1 MIMVLADKMIS
12 LSFQT
17 TYRCKFVKPYHRIPT
32 SNITPIS
39 SPSPPQRG
47 KPACAPKRS
56 GEGVGKGEEGTLCAR
71 MRMGQKYCG
80 LPIAILLGLFIFPP
94 TSSFAEP
101 LKALKDGIAAI
112 VNTEVITISEL
123 ETELRDETIRLR
135 ARYDGEELERRLTQ
149 KEYDVINRII
159 ERKLQLQEARAKGI
173 TVSEK
178 ELDQVLDQLRQTQPT
193 VANSTPRSQLREELI
208 IRRML
213 DWEVHRRLMVS
224 PEEVRSYYTTT
235 QEEFTTPG
243 QYHLRQILLKPQD
256 GESNTDVLVRA
267 NALVQQLK
275 DGTDFSELA
284 QQHSE
289 GTESV
294 LGGDLGFMGKN
305 ELLGP
310 LARAL
315 EGMKIGDVS
324 QPVETELGI
333 HILTLEET
341 TPGEPLPFDEVK
353 DAIKNNL
360 FQRKTRDVRGEW
372 LSNLK
377 DKAYI
382 EIKF

>member
-1 MIMVLADKMIS
+1 MIKLDKIFS
-12 LSFQT
+12 LSLSMT
-17 TYRCKFVKPYHRIPT
+17 HHRKLMKPSHKVLT
-32 SNITPIS
+32 SETQAFS
-39 SPSPPQRG
+39 YPSPPQGGR
-47 KPACAPKRS
+47 PAWVPKRS
-56 GEGVGKGEEGTLCAR
+56 DESVGEGEGVLPRSQFK
-71 MRMGQKYCG
+71 MG
-80 LPIAILLGLFIFPP
+80 LPLAILLGLFIF
-94 TSSFAEP
+94 SSPSSLAEP
-101 LKALKDGIAAI
+101 PKGLKDGIAAI

-135 ARYDGEELERRLTQ
+135 ARYDGEELERRLTH

-173 TVSEK
+173 TISEK
-178 ELDQVLDQLRQTQPT
+178 ELDQALDQIRQSQPT
-193 VANSTPRSQLREELI
+193 IADSTPPSRLREELI
-208 IRRML
+208 LRRML
-213 DWEVHRRLMVS
+213 DFEVRRRLMVS
-224 PEEVRSYYTTT
+224 PEEVRSYYTTA

-256 GESNTDVLVRA
+256 GESNTDVWVRA
-267 NALVQQLK
+267 ETLVQQLQ

-284 QQHSE
+284 QEHSE
-289 GTESV
+289 GTESI
-294 LGGDLGFMGKN
+294 LGGDLGFMRKN

-315 EGMKIGDVS
+315 EGMNIGDVS

-333 HILTLEET
+333 HILTLEEI

-353 DAIKNNL
+353 DAIKSKL
-360 FQRKTRDVRGEW
+360 FQQKTRDVREEW

>member
-1 MIMVLADKMIS
+1 
-12 LSFQT
+12 
-17 TYRCKFVKPYHRIPT
+17 
-32 SNITPIS
+32 
-39 SPSPPQRG
+39 
-47 KPACAPKRS
+47 
-56 GEGVGKGEEGTLCAR
+56 
-71 MRMGQKYCG
+71 
-80 LPIAILLGLFIFPP
+80 
-94 TSSFAEP
+94 
-101 LKALKDGIAAI
+101 
-112 VNTEVITISEL
+112 
-123 ETELRDETIRLR
+123 
-135 ARYDGEELERRLTQ
+135 
-149 KEYDVINRII
+149 
-159 ERKLQLQEARAKGI
+159 
-173 TVSEK
+173 
-178 ELDQVLDQLRQTQPT
+178 
-193 VANSTPRSQLREELI
+193 
-208 IRRML
+208 
-213 DWEVHRRLMVS
+213 
-224 PEEVRSYYTTT
+224 
-235 QEEFTTPG
+235 
-243 QYHLRQILLKPQD
+243 
-256 GESNTDVLVRA
+256 LVRA

-275 DGTDFSELA
+275 DGADFSELA

-294 LGGDLGFMGKN
+294 LGGDLGFMRKN

-360 FQRKTRDVRGEW
+360 FQRKTRAVRGEW

>member
-1 MIMVLADKMIS
+1 MLKLDKIFS
-12 LSFQT
+12 LSLSMT
-17 TYRCKFVKPYHRIPT
+17 HHRKLVKPSHKVLT
-32 SNITPIS
+32 SETQAFS
-39 SPSPPQRG
+39 YPSPPQRG
-47 KPACAPKRS
+47 RGE
-56 GEGVGKGEEGTLCAR
+56 GEGVLPR
-71 MRMGQKYCG
+71 SRFMMG
-80 LPIAILLGLFIFPP
+80 LPIVILLGLFIFPP

-135 ARYDGEELERRLTQ
+135 ARYDGEELERRLSQ
-149 KEYDVINRII
+149 KEYEVINRII

-178 ELDQVLDQLRQTQPT
+178 ELDQALDQIRQSQPT
-193 VANSTPRSQLREELI
+193 IADSTPRSRLREEMVL
-208 IRRML
+208 RRML
-213 DWEVHRRLMVS
+213 DWEVRRRLMIS
-224 PEEVRSYYTTT
+224 PEEVRSYYTTA

-243 QYHLRQILLKPQD
+243 QYHLRQILLRPQD

-267 NALVQQLK
+267 EALVQQLK

-294 LGGDLGFMGKN
+294 LGGDLGFMRKN

-315 EGMKIGDVS
+315 EDMKIGDVS
-324 QPVETELGI
+324 QPIETELGI